1 MIWIMSKSWK
11 EMNEL
16 ELINEISRVKE
27 LLVLDKNYF
36 TQKQNRKYLEKLE
49 KEYKDYRRFKG
60 R

>member
-1 MIWIMSKSWK
+1 MSKSWK